1 MTSNALSPS
10 QAGMKLGVQQ
20 SKLAAIDRQL
30 SEVYSAALK
39 NDAANRERAISNKSS
54 RLAEG

>member
-30 SEVYSAALK
+30 SEVYRAALK
-39 NDAANRERAISNKSS
+39 NDAANRERAISNQK
-54 RLAEG
+54 